1 MQSPDN
7 PEEVMQSRTLVQRA
21 TLGLAVAMLSLAIA
35 PAAMAAKLVNRNLT
49 QLIADSETIIAGTV
63 TAVTDGINE
72 NGVPYTEV
80 TIAVASAAK
89 GAVKGAVKGAT
100 KRGAAGDASEAP
112 VYTFRQFGLLKPRVM
127 DNGRTFLGVTPEG
140 FARWHEGETVIAFLH
155 KPASMTGLQ
164 TTAGLAHGKLVLRNG
179 LYANEFNN
187 RGLFDGVEIN
197 RGLTTPAQQNML
209 LNPGPADAG
218 ALMELI
224 ERAVADNWIER
235 GEMR

>member
-1 MQSPDN
+1 MQTTTF
-7 PEEVMQSRTLVQRA
+7 VRRA
-21 TLGLAVAMLSLAIA
+21 TLGLAVAMLGLAIA
-35 PAAMAAKLVNRNLT
+35 PAALAAKLVNRNLT

-63 TAVTDGINE
+63 TAVTDGIDQ
-72 NGVPYTEV
+72 NGVPFTEV

-89 GAVKGAVKGAT
+89 GAVKDAAR
-100 KRGAAGDASEAP
+100 RGPVGTAAEAP

-164 TTAGLAHGKLVLRNG
+164 TTAGLAQGKLVLRNG
-179 LYANEFNN
+179 RYANEFNN
-187 RGLFDGVEIN
+187 RGLFEGVEVT
-197 RGLTTPAQQNML
+197 RGLLTPAQQNML

>member
-1 MQSPDN
+1 
-7 PEEVMQSRTLVQRA
+7 MQSRTFVQRA

-35 PAAMAAKLVNRNLT
+35 PAATAAKLVNRNLT

-63 TAVTDGINE
+63 TAVTDGIDQ
-72 NGVPYTEV
+72 NGVPFTEV

-89 GAVKGAVKGAT
+89 GAIKGAARRAP
-100 KRGAAGDASEAP
+100 RGTADEAP
-112 VYTFRQFGLLKPRVM
+112 AYTFRQFGLLEPRVM

-164 TTAGLAHGKLVLRNG
+164 TTAGLAQGKLVLRNG
-179 LYANEFNN
+179 RYANEFNN

-197 RGLTTPAQQNML
+197 RGLMTPAQQNML

>member
-1 MQSPDN
+1 
-7 PEEVMQSRTLVQRA
+7 MQSRTFVQRA

-35 PAAMAAKLVNRNLT
+35 PAALAAKLVNRNLT

-63 TAVTDGINE
+63 TSVTDGINE

-89 GAVKGAVKGAT
+89 GAVKGAAKRDPQAT
-100 KRGAAGDASEAP
+100 SGDAP

-164 TTAGLAHGKLVLRNG
+164 TTAGLAQGKLVLRNG
-179 LYANEFNN
+179 RYANEFNN

-197 RGLTTPAQQNML
+197 RGLMTSAQQNML

-224 ERAVADNWIER
+224 ERAVADSWIER

>member
-1 MQSPDN
+1 MWSPEH
-7 PEEVMQSRTLVQRA
+7 PEEIMQSRTRVQRA
-21 TLGLAVAMLSLAIA
+21 ALGLAVAMLSLAIA
-35 PAAMAAKLVNRNLT
+35 PAAMAAKLANRNLT

-89 GAVKGAVKGAT
+89 GAVKGAA
-100 KRGAAGDASEAP
+100 KRAPVGTAEEAP

-164 TTAGLAHGKLVLRNG
+164 TTAGLAQGKLVLRNG
-179 LYANEFNN
+179 QYANEFNN

-197 RGLTTPAQQNML
+197 RGLMTPAQQNML

-224 ERAVADNWIER
+224 ERAVADSWIER

>member
-1 MQSPDN
+1 MQTTTF
-7 PEEVMQSRTLVQRA
+7 VRRA
-21 TLGLAVAMLSLAIA
+21 TLGLAIAMLGLAIA
-35 PAAMAAKLVNRNLT
+35 PQAMAAKLVNRNLT

-63 TAVTDGINE
+63 TAVTDGIDQ
-72 NGVPYTEV
+72 NGVPFTEV

-89 GAVKGAVKGAT
+89 GAVKDAAR
-100 KRGAAGDASEAP
+100 RGPAGTSAEAP

-179 LYANEFNN
+179 RYANEFNN

-197 RGLTTPAQQNML
+197 RGLMTPAQQNML

-224 ERAVADNWIER
+224 ERAVADSWIER

>member
-1 MQSPDN
+1 
-7 PEEVMQSRTLVQRA
+7 MQSRTLVQRA
-21 TLGLAVAMLSLAIA
+21 ALGLAIAILSLAIA

-63 TAVTDGINE
+63 TAVTDGIGE

-89 GAVKGAVKGAT
+89 GAVKGAARRAPGSTAE
-100 KRGAAGDASEAP
+100 EAP

-164 TTAGLAHGKLVLRNG
+164 TTAGLAQGKLVLRNG
-179 LYANEFNN
+179 RYANEFNN

-224 ERAVADNWIER
+224 ERAVADGWIER

>member
-1 MQSPDN
+1 MMQSK
-7 PEEVMQSRTLVQRA
+7 TFVQRA

-72 NGVPYTEV
+72 DGVPFTEV

-89 GAVKGAVKGAT
+89 GAVKDAAR
-100 KRGAAGDASEAP
+100 RGPAGNSNEAP
-112 VYTFRQFGLLKPRVM
+112 VYTFRQFGLLEPRVM

-164 TTAGLAHGKLVLRNG
+164 TTAGLAQGKLVLRNG
-179 LYANEFNN
+179 RYANEFNN

-197 RGLTTPAQQNML
+197 RGLMTPAQQNML

>member
-1 MQSPDN
+1 
-7 PEEVMQSRTLVQRA
+7 MQSRTLVHRA
-21 TLGLAVAMLSLAIA
+21 ALGLAVAMLSLAIV

-89 GAVKGAVKGAT
+89 GVVKGAAKRAPRAT
-100 KRGAAGDASEAP
+100 ADEAP
-112 VYTFRQFGLLKPRVM
+112 AYTFRQFGLLEPRVM

-179 LYANEFNN
+179 RYANEFDN

-224 ERAVADNWIER
+224 ERAVADSWIER

>member
-1 MQSPDN
+1 MQS
-7 PEEVMQSRTLVQRA
+7 TTFVQRA

-63 TAVTDGINE
+63 TTVTDGIDE
-72 NGVPYTEV
+72 NGVPFTEI

-89 GAVKGAVKGAT
+89 GAVKDAAR
-100 KRGAAGDASEAP
+100 RGPAGTSAEAP

-155 KPASMTGLQ
+155 RPASMTGLQ
-164 TTAGLAHGKLVLRNG
+164 TTAGLAQGKLVLRNG
-179 LYANEFNN
+179 RYANEFNN
-187 RGLFDGVEIN
+187 RGLFEGVEIN
-197 RGLTTPAQQNML
+197 RGLMTPAQQNML

>member
-1 MQSPDN
+1 MQSK
-7 PEEVMQSRTLVQRA
+7 TFVQRA

-72 NGVPYTEV
+72 DGVPFTEV

-89 GAVKGAVKGAT
+89 GAIKGAAR
-100 KRGAAGDASEAP
+100 RGPAGTSQEAP
-112 VYTFRQFGLLKPRVM
+112 VYTFRQFGLLEPRVM

-164 TTAGLAHGKLVLRNG
+164 TTAGLAQGKLVLRNG
-179 LYANEFNN
+179 RYANEFNN
-187 RGLFDGVEIN
+187 RGLFDGVEID
-197 RGLTTPAQQNML
+197 RGLMTPAQQNML

>member
-1 MQSPDN
+1 
-7 PEEVMQSRTLVQRA
+7 MQSRTLVQRA
-21 TLGLAVAMLSLAIA
+21 ALGLAVTILSLAMA
-35 PAAMAAKLVNRNLT
+35 PAPMAAKLVNRNLT

-63 TAVTDGINE
+63 TTVTDGINE
-72 NGVPYTEV
+72 DGVPYTEV
-80 TIAVASAAK
+80 TIAVVSAAK
-89 GAVKGAVKGAT
+89 GAVKGAA
-100 KRGAAGDASEAP
+100 KRTPGSTADEAP
-112 VYTFRQFGLLKPRVM
+112 VYTFRQFGLLKHRVM

-164 TTAGLAHGKLVLRNG
+164 TTTGLAQGKLVLHNG
-179 LYANEFNN
+179 RYANELNN

-197 RGLTTPAQQNML
+197 RGLMTPAQQSML
-209 LNPGPADAG
+209 LNSGPADAV

-224 ERAVADNWIER
+224 ERAVADGWIER

>member
-1 MQSPDN
+1 MQS
-7 PEEVMQSRTLVQRA
+7 TTFVQRA

-63 TAVTDGINE
+63 TTVTDGIDE
-72 NGVPYTEV
+72 NGVPFTEV

-89 GAVKGAVKGAT
+89 GAVKDAAR
-100 KRGAAGDASEAP
+100 RGPAGTSAEAP

-155 KPASMTGLQ
+155 RPASMTGLQ
-164 TTAGLAHGKLVLRNG
+164 TTAGLAQGKLVLRNG
-179 LYANEFNN
+179 RYANEFNN
-187 RGLFDGVEIN
+187 RGLFEGVEIN
-197 RGLTTPAQQNML
+197 RGLMTPAQQNML